1 LTRAVC
7 IGGPCDGQR
16 FEIPDYSVKQGDTYQ
31 VRIPE
36 TLQYSFG
43 LFEHR
48 LTVESQ
54 HAYIIDILAMKH
66 NGHTLQRA
74 ILRDPTLS
82 ISGAFLR
89 AIDGYGGRS

>member
-1 LTRAVC
+1 MSRAVC

-16 FEIPDYSVKQGDTYQ
+16 FEIPDYRVKQGDTYI

-36 TLQYSFG
+36 PPQYR
-43 LFEHR
+43 LFENPFAFER
-48 LTVESQ
+48 RYLYTVDLLEIT
-54 HAYIIDILAMKH
+54 HD
-66 NGHTLQRA
+66 GHIEKRT

-82 ISGAFLR
+82 ISGAFLL